1 MPEIPQWKVKRL
13 IQAGDD
19 YKVPFHFPPFDADIT
34 LGFFDIN
41 KFKNTKAF
49 QQFLGIIQTLNIKF
63 EYAFTK
69 ADKKKVFMV
78 IKMED

>member
-49 QQFLGIIQTLNIKF
+49 QQFLGQLSLGDISLKNF
-63 EYAFTK
+63 EFSK
-69 ADKKKVFMV
+69 LK
-78 IKMED
+78 